1 LRVNRPSRLA
11 LPAAVAFGLSLFAVS
26 LTWQVP
32 AVAASSG
39 PIDAQAAEL
48 VRLMNGARAAEGKPA
63 LKVDPFLASKARDG
77 AIPCP
82 DDASD
87 SIAGRA
93 KDFAAYNEMSH
104 QLRLCNAASY
114 KLSGTLFVSV
124 LQDTWSYWNVGEIDL
139 DNGGYGNGAFLYTY
153 SGSKTWQSW
162 TYSTTGHGMMGW
174 ETSKSHWDII
184 MGSYDRVGCGG
195 WASGST
201 YYYDCAFSVGGSSP
215 DGLRSAPTRSPFDN
229 SLPTPAPTAR
239 PTPRPTA
246 RPTAPPARRA
256 PAPTGCGTHAAK
268 PVASASASTS
278 ASAGAGAS
286 SGSGATPSSGPT
298 VAPPSASPTASPV
311 ATASTS
317 DEAAQA
323 MQTVDADQ
331 TPEASA
337 TPQVAAAAGLQES
350 GGDGVASA
358 GGPSGMPASIARF
371 VALVSGSGAML
382 LAGCSLILSSR
393 RRRRGRGDETAV
405 RLGPPAD

>member
-1 LRVNRPSRLA
+1 MRVNRPSRLA

-39 PIDAQAAEL
+39 PIDAQATEF

-63 LKVDPFLASKARDG
+63 LKVDPFLASKVRDG

-124 LQDTWSYWNVGEIDL
+124 LQSAWAYWNVGEIDL
-139 DNGGYGNGAFLYTY
+139 DNGGYGDGAFLYTY
-153 SGSKTWQSW
+153 SGSKTWQTW

-174 ETSKSHWDII
+174 QSSKSHWDII
-184 MGSYDRVGCGG
+184 MGRYDRVGCGG

-201 YYYDCAFSVGGSSP
+201 YYYDCAFSEGGSSP
-215 DGLRSAPTRSPFDN
+215 DGLRSPPTSSPFDN
-229 SLPTPAPTAR
+229 PLPTQAPTAR

-256 PAPTGCGTHAAK
+256 PTPTACRTHVAT
-268 PVASASASTS
+268 PVAGASASVSTS
-278 ASAGAGAS
+278 AGAS

-298 VAPPSASPTASPV
+298 VAPPSASPTTSPV

-323 MQTVDADQ
+323 TQTADANQ
-331 TPEASA
+331 TAEASA

-350 GGDGVASA
+350 GGNGVGSA
-358 GGPSGMPASIARF
+358 GDASGVPASIARF
-371 VALVSGSGAML
+371 VALVAGSGAML

-393 RRRRGRGDETAV
+393 RRRRGRRDETAV
-405 RLGPPAD
+405 RLGPPAN